1 MSILHFLIGAAM
13 FKVMVSWPICS
24 LHFLQHSSILLLASY
39 RFLHATA
46 EFTFCYSNIFHQH
59 SVWSRASFLKS
70 KSYFFCSGLSVKAV
84 GSMEELSAQFL
95 VMFVAICKHL
105 KSLQHK
111 EKWKGFHSEGTGFLV
126 WRPVFCGCS
135 CVSMYSRKGLRAP
148 PKFRSSYVSS
158 NLHLSFVS
166 RLLDG
171 LAECCLDFRMHIQ
184 VNMTR

>member
-24 LHFLQHSSILLLASY
+24 LHFLQHSSVLLLASY
-39 RFLHATA
+39 RFLRATD

-95 VMFVAICKHL
+95 VMFVANCKHL

-111 EKWKGFHSEGTGFLV
+111 EKWKGFHSEGTGCLV

-135 CVSMYSRKGLRAP
+135 
-148 PKFRSSYVSS
+148 
-158 NLHLSFVS
+158 SFS
-166 RLLDG
+166 LCACTLERDFERLQNSE
-171 LAECCLDFRMHIQ
+171 AATSVPIFTFPSCPDFLMAWRNA
-184 VNMTR
+184 V